1 MIPALSLLIIACAS
15 VDAADRTFEIV
26 NAAAASDPIVAHSLR
41 EGITELQGSGG
52 NITVLSGPDGKFMV
66 DSGIAV
72 SKDKIRAALDTL
84 GAEPVKYVVNTHWHW
99 DHANGDAW
107 LHEGG
112 ATIVA
117 TPNTVKYLTTAS
129 RVEEWEHTFPS
140 VVGAGVP
147 TELLTA
153 EKVYRLDGETIVV
166 SPLKPSHT
174 DGDLFVYFKK
184 ADVLATGDAFWNGHY
199 PFIDNGHGGG
209 INGTIAVIQKFLAMI
224 GERTLIVPGH
234 GPVGNKAELRDYLRM
249 LIAVRSKVAALKTQ
263 GRSLAEVI
271 AENPTAPFDEKWG
284 TFIITPARFTTV
296 VYKGL

>member
-15 VDAADRTFEIV
+15 VNAADRTFEIV

-52 NITVLSGPDGKFMV
+52 NFTVLSGPDGTFVV

-129 RVEEWEHTFPS
+129 RVEEREHTFPS

-153 EKVYRLDGETIVV
+153 EKVYRFDGETIVV

-174 DGDLFVYFKK
+174 DGHLFVYFK
-184 ADVLATGDAFWNGHY
+184 
-199 PFIDNGHGGG
+199 
-209 INGTIAVIQKFLAMI
+209 
-224 GERTLIVPGH
+224 
-234 GPVGNKAELRDYLRM
+234 KAELRDYLRM

-284 TFIITPARFTTV
+284 TFIVTPARFTTV

>member
-1 MIPALSLLIIACAS
+1 MK
-15 VDAADRTFEIV
+15 T
-26 NAAAASDPIVAHSLR
+26 
-41 EGITELQGSGG
+41 GG
-52 NITVLSGPDGKFMV
+52 NCPHQIAAGKY
-66 DSGIAV
+66 A
-72 SKDKIRAALDTL
+72 
-84 GAEPVKYVVNTHWHW
+84 
-99 DHANGDAW
+99 AW
-107 LHEGG
+107 LTLT
-112 ATIVA
+112 TIVA

-129 RVEEWEHTFPS
+129 RVEEREHTFPA

-153 EKVYRLDGETIVV
+153 EEVYRLEETIFV

-209 INGTIAVIQKFLAMI
+209 INGTIAVIQTFLEMV
-224 GERTLIVPGH
+224 GQRTLIVPGH

-249 LIAVRSKVAALKTQ
+249 LIAVRSKVAALKAQ
-263 GRSLAEVI
+263 GRSLAQVI

-296 VYKGL
+296 VYKGI